1 LKIVLAQSL
10 LMAIPVFGQ
19 TVPAVPTIPPPTQ
32 LPAGPAAPLSAE
44 ARQTL
49 QVLHDRKDSLKDF
62 TGKIDYNV
70 EDARSGDAT
79 GKRGTIDF
87 VMDAAKGPTFSAD
100 FSVNTA
106 DGKPKQA
113 YHVQF
118 IFDGRDF
125 TIKDWG
131 LNNNT
136 KQFVHNTLLPPG
148 AKPGD
153 AATLSGAMPLP
164 IGLDVED
171 VARNFDVTPVTSKDP
186 NEAVIKLVPRDKQRF
201 EYADL
206 TVTLDKKQQLPVKL
220 VQTGA
225 NGDITTILLTDLQ
238 INTGK
243 AKLADAGTPESQGWR
258 PMAGTQHAPAPQL
271 PPTPGKAGG

>member
-1 LKIVLAQSL
+1 MKNVLAVSVL
-10 LMAIPVFGQ
+10 LIALPACAQ
-19 TVPAVPTIPPPTQ
+19 TMPAVPVIPTAPSAQ
-32 LPAGPAAPLSAE
+32 LPAGPVAPLSAE
-44 ARQTL
+44 VRETL
-49 QVLHDRKDSLKDF
+49 QILHDRKDTLKDF
-62 TGKIDYNV
+62 TGKIDFSTA
-70 EDARSGDAT
+70 DSRSGDAT

-87 VMDAAKGPTFSAD
+87 IMDPTKGPTFSAD
-100 FSVNTA
+100 FTINTA
-106 DGKPKQA
+106 GGKPKLA

-118 IFDGRDF
+118 VFDGRDF

-131 LNNNT
+131 LNGNT
-136 KQFVHNTLLPPG
+136 KQFIHNTLLPPG

-171 VARNFDVTPVTSKDP
+171 VARNFEVTAIASKNAD
-186 NEAVIKLVPRDKQRF
+186 ESVVKLVPRDKKRF

-225 NGDITTILLTDLQ
+225 NGDITTILLTELQ

-243 AKLADAGTPESQGWR
+243 AKLADAATPEKEGWR
-258 PMAGTQHAPAPQL
+258 EMAH
-271 PPTPGKAGG
+271 